1 MLAILSLIFMA
12 LVVAAVVS
20 VGALIVRAAFWALLL
35 PFKLLFAVLFVPFWI
50 AKTVLRLAFGL
61 MLLPVLLLGGILVAI
76 VAAIAA
82 FVAIITPLLPFA
94 IIGFLLWAVLRSFS
108 RPVVTA

>member
-35 PFKLLFAVLFVPFWI
+35 PFKVLFAVLSVPFWI
-50 AKTVLRLAFGL
+50 AK
-61 MLLPVLLLGGILVAI
+61 
-76 VAAIAA
+76 
-82 FVAIITPLLPFA
+82 
-94 IIGFLLWAVLRSFS
+94 
-108 RPVVTA
+108 